1 MSIVNVNMTS
11 LFSVIEK
18 LRSPEGCPW
27 DLEQDLLS
35 MRPYLLEETFELL
48 EALDLA
54 LPKQEEAN
62 HNQLLCEEL
71 GDLLF
76 VVLLLAQIAEDQGR
90 FSKQDCLHPFRTDR

>member
-1 MSIVNVNMTS
+1 MNANMMS
-11 LFSVIEK
+11 LLSVIEK

-35 MRPYLLEETFELL
+35 MRPYLLEETFEML

-54 LPKQEEAN
+54 LPNQEDAN

-76 VVLLLAQIAEDQGR
+76 VVLLLASNSRRSRTIFQNKIALKELPTR
-90 FSKQDCLHPFRTDR
+90 